1 MNDGTTSGQAPADDV
16 QAELGRVFRRAVRG
30 VAVLTAGLVVGGGL
44 VGWLVAD
51 LPGLWGGLL
60 GGVVGGVVAAATPAT
75 MLATARSSMTAALGG
90 AVGSWLLAALVLIGA
105 VVGLRAA
112 GGVHMPVFGATVVV
126 GLLGAVAVQMRA
138 ALSGRVPHVDPGA
151 RPPKT

>member
-1 MNDGTTSGQAPADDV
+1 MTDGTTPGPDRASDV

-30 VAVLTAGLVVGGGL
+30 VAVLTAVLVVVGGL

-51 LPGLWGGLL
+51 VPGLWGGVL

-75 MLATARSSMTAALGG
+75 MLATSRSSVTAALGG
-90 AVGSWLLAALVLIGA
+90 AVGSWLLAALVLIGS

-126 GLLGAVAVQMRA
+126 GLVAAVAVQMRA
-138 ALSGRVPHVDPGA
+138 ALTGRVPHVDPGP
-151 RPPKT
+151 RPPRA